1 MKKRLL
7 LLLIVCAFVACSR
20 SSSDGVTFIV
30 KNVSTE
36 PLRSMVVHVTGNS
49 YAIGDIE
56 AGASKS
62 VVLHPTSDSHVELAF
77 TDHPRLKVDCYLEYG
92 YGGTL
97 ATEIT
102 VDRVVAVKDSTIRR

>member
-1 MKKRLL
+1 
-7 LLLIVCAFVACSR
+7 
-20 SSSDGVTFIV
+20 
-30 KNVSTE
+30 
-36 PLRSMVVHVTGNS
+36 MVVHVTGNS

-77 TDHPRLKVDCYLEYG
+77 ADHPRLKVDCYLEYD

-102 VDRVVAVKDSTIRR
+102 VDKVVAVKDSTIRR